1 MSYFSPVQ
9 RIKSA
14 ELGIVDEEQDNELP
28 KFPLFIPF
36 LPSLSSANLKQ
47 YYATCFFLISGIII
61 FGGLLA
67 PTVSSFLLLV
77 PVVIL
82 PCIVCLIFFQL

>member
-1 MSYFSPVQ
+1 MGNGLMVQ

-28 KFPLFIPF
+28 NFPSFIPF
-36 LPSLSSANLKQ
+36 LPPLSSANLKQ
-47 YYATCFFLISGIII
+47 YYATCFSLISGIII

-67 PTVSSFLLLV
+67 PTIEKVNLV
-77 PVVIL
+77 IKELVEEKDEEEEKL
-82 PCIVCLIFFQL
+82 N